1 MRPVRA
7 LLLDLDGT
15 LLDTAPDMVGA
26 LNRLR
31 AEERLNPLE
40 LASARAFVSH
50 GSVALVRL
58 GFGEVN
64 ETEFERLRQRFLALY
79 RQSIAAYTRP
89 FAGIERLLD
98 FVAERGLHWGIVTNK
113 PGWLTHSLLAEID
126 MRPTRGC
133 IVSGDTLPERKPHP
147 RPLLHAAALLGLDP
161 DDCVYVG
168 DAERDIQAGRA
179 AGMRTLVAGWGYLSA
194 DDRPDAWHADGCV
207 ADPDALLEWLKL
219 RLSTVE
225 ELSK

>member
-31 AEERLNPLE
+31 TEEGLEPLE
-40 LASARAFVSH
+40 LAVARAFVSH

-58 GFGEVN
+58 GFHDAN
-64 ETEFERLRQRFLALY
+64 ELEFERLRQRFLALY
-79 RQSIAAYTRP
+79 SQSIATYTRP
-89 FAGIERLLD
+89 FAGIEHLLA
-98 FVAERGLHWGIVTNK
+98 FVAERGLSWGIVTNK
-113 PGWLTHSLLAEID
+113 PAWLTHPLLAEID
-126 MRPTRGC
+126 MRPTGGC
-133 IVSGDTLPERKPHP
+133 VVSGDTLPERKPHP
-147 RPLLHAAALLGLDP
+147 RPLLHAARLLGLAP

-179 AGMRTLVAGWGYLSA
+179 AGMNTLVAGWGYLSA
-194 DDRPDAWHADGCV
+194 DDRPHAWKADGYV
-207 ADPDALLEWLKL
+207 ANPNALLEWLKR
-219 RLSTVE
+219 RLSTAQ
-225 ELSK
+225 ELAR